1 MCRIELKMI
10 RSGKCSLGNIS
21 GRAFGNNELVHT
33 FGFHTMNQKIENMK
47 NLFAILLFGMAIVLI
62 ACEDEEADEV
72 GGQSSATTTS
82 HNTGK
87 NCMGCHQF
95 TAAGS
100 VYNKALTSASAG
112 AIVKLTSQA
121 NGAGTVL
128 GTFTVNKSGS
138 FYTSSSIN
146 FGSGVYVNVT
156 GSSGSL
162 KHMASAITS
171 GACNT
176 CHGSSTSKIW
186 TE

>member
-1 MCRIELKMI
+1 
-10 RSGKCSLGNIS
+10 
-21 GRAFGNNELVHT
+21 
-33 FGFHTMNQKIENMK
+33 MK
-47 NLFAILLFGMAIVLI
+47 KLIAMLAFGMALVLFS
-62 ACEDEEADEV
+62 CENEDEDEV
-72 GGQSSATTTS
+72 DGISSTMGTS

-87 NCMGCHQF
+87 NCMGCHKF

-100 VYNKALTSASAG
+100 VYNKALTTAFPG

-146 FGSGVYVNVT
+146 FGSAVYVSVT
-156 GSSGSL
+156 GSTGTVKYMTST
-162 KHMASAITS
+162 ITS
-171 GACNT
+171 GACNS
-176 CHGSSTSKIW
+176 CHGSSTSKVW